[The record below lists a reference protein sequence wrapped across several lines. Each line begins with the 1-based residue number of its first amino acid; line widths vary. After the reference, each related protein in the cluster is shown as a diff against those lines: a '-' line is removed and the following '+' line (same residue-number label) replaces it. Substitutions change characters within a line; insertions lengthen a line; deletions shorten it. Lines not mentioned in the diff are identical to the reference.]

1 MSLGPKS
8 LNNVVT
14 PEELG
19 ATRRGITLI
28 LGYLLEGIQN
38 GTSRDG
44 RLPLQ
49 HDPMANR
56 FPLILSDL
64 APLVKKPVT
73 RLQ

>member
-1 MSLGPKS
+1 VGLRPEQKRELNEHWES

-19 ATRRGITLI
+19 ATRRGLSLI

-44 RLPLQ
+44 RRLEQ
-49 HDPMANR
+49 HGR
-56 FPLILSDL
+56 
-64 APLVKKPVT
+64 
-73 RLQ
+73 